1 VTPTPLAIALW
12 SITAPALAPAS
23 SNAARDAGCASCH
36 PARAVQWESSAHA
49 QSWTSQ
55 LFQAGLAVE
64 RRQFCIDCHAPS
76 PSVADASRGI
86 GCGDC
91 HTPSDPHGARA
102 TAALRAADFC
112 ERCHEFA
119 TPEWNGGEMRTT
131 ALPMQSTYSEWQS
144 YQRAGGEGTC
154 QSCHMPAGDH
164 AMHGA
169 HDADQLRRALDVRA
183 SVAEGVATFALRSI
197 NVGHRFP
204 TGDLFRN
211 LTLEID
217 DGGGDWRTIAREGRT
232 FDTVLDEATLDVHKV
247 ETANTT
253 LAPGEVRTV
262 TVAAPSSIAWRVRYH
277 YGSDRDE
284 RFARVSYD
292 ALVMTLAE
300 GTATAA
306 KSQPAK
312 MPAGFVDIADL
323 APDILVDARY
333 AGADNFLGR
342 PARGYGAARCLL
354 TRPAARALAAV
365 QRDVAALGL
374 GLKVYDCY
382 RPQRAVDD
390 FVAWSRD
397 PSGPATDLQHHP
409 VVPKS
414 QLVQRGYIAASSGH
428 SRGSTVDLT
437 LVPVVPKLPP
447 PVPPVDCRT
456 VEGPQAPDGSLN
468 MGTTFDCFDERAQV
482 ANAGVSSEARRN
494 RLLLKSAMERHG
506 FVGYAKEWW
515 HFTLAGEPFPKATFD
530 FEIHR

>member
-1 VTPTPLAIALW
+1 MTPTPLAIALW

-49 QSWTSQ
+49 QSWTSPV
-55 LFQAGLAVE
+55 FQAGLAVE
-64 RRQFCIDCHAPS
+64 RRQFCIDCHVPS

-169 HDADQLRRALDVRA
+169 HDADQLRRALEVRA

-197 NVGHRFP
+197 NVGDRFL

-217 DGGGDWRTIAREGRT
+217 DGGGDWRTIAREGRS
-232 FDTVLDEATLDVHKV
+232 FDTVLDEATLDSQGRA
-247 ETANTT
+247 ANTT

-262 TVAAPSSIAWRVRYH
+262 AVAAPSSIAWRVRYH

-284 RFARVSYD
+284 RSARVSYD

-300 GTATAA
+300 GTVRRRRVGRQDAGRLRRDRRPCARHPRRRA
-306 KSQPAK
+306 LRGGGQIPRAPSARLRRRPLSAD
-312 MPAGFVDIADL
+312 PAGG
-323 APDILVDARY
+323 
-333 AGADNFLGR
+333 GAS
-342 PARGYGAARCLL
+342 
-354 TRPAARALAAV
+354 AAV

-374 GLKVYDCY
+374 GLKVYHC
-382 RPQRAVDD
+382 
-390 FVAWSRD
+390 
-397 PSGPATDLQHHP
+397 
-409 VVPKS
+409 
-414 QLVQRGYIAASSGH
+414 
-428 SRGSTVDLT
+428 
-437 LVPVVPKLPP
+437 
-447 PVPPVDCRT
+447 
-456 VEGPQAPDGSLN
+456 
-468 MGTTFDCFDERAQV
+468 
-482 ANAGVSSEARRN
+482 
-494 RLLLKSAMERHG
+494 
-506 FVGYAKEWW
+506 
-515 HFTLAGEPFPKATFD
+515 
-530 FEIHR
+530 